1 MTCNKDVNDIWF
13 CDDMT
18 DAWELKN
25 TLDVSCTTSFT
36 TIEGIKD
43 VDCNNQTTEVEVN
56 QGGERFWLLVLDCPE
71 CTYML
76 GRIVSDLLL
85 EHDYVKGD
93 IIRAEVKNIY
103 NVRRTNN
110 K

>member
-1 MTCNKDVNDIWF
+1 MSCTLDKDGVWF

-25 TLDVSCTTSFT
+25 TLDVSCYTSFS
-36 TIEGIKD
+36 TIEGIRNL
-43 VDCNNQTTEVEVN
+43 DCNHETTEAEVN

-71 CTYML
+71 CTYIL
-76 GRIVSDLLL
+76 GRIITDLILP
-85 EHDYVKGD
+85 HPYAKGD
-93 IIRAEVKNIY
+93 LMQVEVRNVY
-103 NVRRTNN
+103 NLRRTNN

>member
-1 MTCNKDVNDIWF
+1 MTCKQDANSVWT

-18 DAWELKN
+18 DAWQLKKD
-25 TLDVSCTTSFT
+25 LDVSCFTSIT

-43 VDCNNQTTEVEVN
+43 VDCNKQTTEVEVN

-71 CTYML
+71 CKYIL
-76 GRIVSDLLL
+76 GRIITDLILPHPYAKDDL
-85 EHDYVKGD
+85 MQV
-93 IIRAEVKNIY
+93 EVKEVY

>member
-1 MTCNKDVNDIWF
+1 M

-25 TLDVSCTTSFT
+25 TLDVSCSTSFT

-43 VDCNNQTTEVEVN
+43 VDCNYETTEVEVN

-71 CTYML
+71 CKYIL
-76 GRIVSDLLL
+76 GKIISDLLL
-85 EHDYVKGD
+85 PHPYSKGD
-93 IIRAEVKNIY
+93 LMQVEVRHIY
-103 NVRRTNN
+103 NVRRTN
-110 K
+110 

>member
-1 MTCNKDVNDIWF
+1 MTCRQDANSIWF

-18 DAWELKN
+18 DAWQLKKD
-25 TLDVSCTTSFT
+25 LDVSCSTSIT

-43 VDCNNQTTEVEVN
+43 VDCNNQTTEIEVN
-56 QGGERFWLLVLDCPE
+56 QGGERFWLLVLDCPD
-71 CTYML
+71 CTYIL
-76 GRIVSDLLL
+76 GRIITDLVLA
-85 EHDYVKGD
+85 HPYVKGD
-93 IIRAEVKNIY
+93 LMQVEVKDIY

>member
-1 MTCNKDVNDIWF
+1 MTCKQDANSVWT

-18 DAWELKN
+18 DAWQLKKD
-25 TLDVSCTTSFT
+25 LDVSCFTSIT

-43 VDCNNQTTEVEVN
+43 VDCNKQTTEVEVN

-71 CTYML
+71 CTYIL
-76 GRIVSDLLL
+76 GRIITDLILPHPYAKDDL
-85 EHDYVKGD
+85 MQV
-93 IIRAEVKNIY
+93 EVKEVY
-103 NVRRTNN
+103 KVRRTNN

>member
-1 MTCNKDVNDIWF
+1 MTCSRDPDGVWT

-25 TLDVSCTTSFT
+25 TLDVSCETSFT
-36 TIEGIKD
+36 TISGIEN

-71 CTYML
+71 CKYIL
-76 GRIVSDLLL
+76 GRIVTDLILP
-85 EHDYVKGD
+85 HPYAKGD
-93 IIRAEVKNIY
+93 LMQVEVKNVY
-103 NVRRTNN
+103 NVRRVQ
-110 K
+110 